1 MTNSMQSQVVL
12 ALLLDDFIIQEE
24 KSLHDLF
31 KI

>member
-1 MTNSMQSQVVL
+1 MTNSMRSQIVL

-24 KSLHDLF
+24 KSLHDSF